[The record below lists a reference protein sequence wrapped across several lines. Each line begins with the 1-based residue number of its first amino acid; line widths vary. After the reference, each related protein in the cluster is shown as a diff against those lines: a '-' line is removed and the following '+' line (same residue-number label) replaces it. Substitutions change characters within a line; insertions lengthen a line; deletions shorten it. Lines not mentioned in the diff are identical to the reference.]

1 MGSMVPKAHKE
12 YTVHSATMLRCG
24 ERTDLNA
31 RPITA
36 VEGQGQARWMR
47 RRSRPYIHLDRKVQM
62 PTSFAL

>member
-31 RPITA
+31 RPA
-36 VEGQGQARWMR
+36 PADRLR
-47 RRSRPYIHLDRKVQM
+47 RCRVRREEAGGVRHRAIRFKSSQV
-62 PTSFAL
+62 